1 MPAPQLPTA
10 GAPEGGGGAT
20 GGAGGATGGAT
31 AGATGGAAGGTTG
44 GAAGGGGGASG
55 RSQDAQRCAPCA
67 EAAPHDAQMAI
78 AASPVVASPR

>member
-1 MPAPQLPTA
+1 PA
-10 GAPEGGGGAT
+10 
-20 GGAGGATGGAT
+20 GGAGGAGGGGTTGGA
-31 AGATGGAAGGTTG
+31 GGGTTG
-44 GAAGGGGGASG
+44 GAAGGGGGGASG